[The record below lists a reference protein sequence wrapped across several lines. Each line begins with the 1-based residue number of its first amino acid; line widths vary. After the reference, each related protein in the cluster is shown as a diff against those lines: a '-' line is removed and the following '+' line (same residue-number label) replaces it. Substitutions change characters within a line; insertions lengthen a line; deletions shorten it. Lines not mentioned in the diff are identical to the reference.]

1 MGWRGRDGEGL
12 ANKTPDFHAI
22 CIFLQPQQL
31 KLQRT
36 ETQGKSRLRKMKR
49 KQSNS
54 RQFCRVAQHW
64 LAKKKTNQQ
73 KIYIRYK
80 GAWREKWAAMH
91 MQKVQQQQL
100 EKPKKKKWNYNY
112 KDDDDAAHVVSLFY

>member
-1 MGWRGRDGEGL
+1 M
-12 ANKTPDFHAI
+12 NKTPDFHAI

-31 KLQRT
+31 KLQRKNT
-36 ETQGKSRLRKMKR
+36 GQIEAEENETKAKQLTTILSRCPTL
-49 KQSNS
+49 
-54 RQFCRVAQHW
+54 VG
-64 LAKKKTNQQ
+64 KKKTNQQ

-100 EKPKKKKWNYNY
+100 EALVTKKNPKKKKWNYNY

>member
-1 MGWRGRDGEGL
+1 
-12 ANKTPDFHAI
+12 
-22 CIFLQPQQL
+22 
-31 KLQRT
+31 
-36 ETQGKSRLRKMKR
+36 MKR

-100 EKPKKKKWNYNY
+100 EALVTKKKKKWNYNY